1 MERWELL
8 CVDNAER
15 GGCGVDNGLDRG
27 RVDVVAD
34 DVVESPA
41 RDVPTHDTS
50 MDKKSIKPT
59 TRTLQQL
66 RCKLTTAKPMSM
78 TITK

>member
-1 MERWELL
+1 M
-8 CVDNAER
+8 DNAER

-59 TRTLQQL
+59 TRTLQQH
-66 RCKLTTAKPMSM
+66 SQ
-78 TITK
+78 IWQSQNNNQGQYYWV